1 MELSKYDEML
11 LGVLKEK
18 GSIIPFL
25 DAVFGFLYKCT
36 DFYRIQEDPSYK
48 VGFPPGVAQNCV
60 LKVFKKWEKQAR
72 QDDEYCSKK
81 SDGNI
86 PPAVQEIEVA
96 TEVVEETE
104 KPKSDKEDG
113 TGAKDSAVLGK
124 KDAPQEETS
133 AAKDNAAKKD
143 NSKQQGVQNAGESY
157 NGAVRDNYRWSQSIL
172 DLDVQECVCHIS
184 LPSHLCC

>member
-1 MELSKYDEML
+1 M
-11 LGVLKEK
+11 
-18 GSIIPFL
+18 
-25 DAVFGFLYKCT
+25 C
-36 DFYRIQEDPSYK
+36 
-48 VGFPPGVAQNCV
+48 
-60 LKVFKKWEKQAR
+60 
-72 QDDEYCSKK
+72 

-133 AAKDNAAKKD
+133 AAKDNAAKKYEILV
-143 NSKQQGVQNAGESY
+143 SIRFTKHSPFTSFEIFA
-157 NGAVRDNYRWSQSIL
+157 AV
-172 DLDVQECVCHIS
+172 
-184 LPSHLCC
+184 